1 MGQQMANEYAYGNY
15 RLMMPLKTAD
25 GAQYADNQSIANM
38 NAGVSF
44 AMTDACENPD
54 AAMKFMD
61 ALMNFDTYMIRV
73 YGLEGEGW
81 QYAEP
86 GQTNVL
92 GGEYR
97 YQFLDTTVGGSVAT
111 DNVIFYGGPWGA
123 LMEYRAL
130 WSNHWPDDVLY
141 SDSKYFESRIELE
154 TEELSQYFIETAP
167 DYFFLTEDAKLPDS
181 IQTHEGVTGQKAA

>member
-1 MGQQMANEYAYGNY
+1 
-15 RLMMPLKTAD
+15 MMPLKTAD
-25 GAQYADNQSIANM
+25 GA
-38 NAGVSF
+38 
-44 AMTDACENPD
+44 
-54 AAMKFMD
+54 
-61 ALMNFDTYMIRV
+61 
-73 YGLEGEGW
+73 

-97 YQFLDTTVGGSVAT
+97 YQFLDTTVGGSVTT

-130 WSNHWPDDVLY
+130 WSNRWPDDVLY

-167 DYFFLTEDAKLPDS
+167 DYFFLTEEETTEYSEILTNVKDYVKLATAQFITGVKNIDSDWDSYLGDLERYNVNRFVELYQKGYDS
-181 IQTHEGVTGQKAA
+181 IYKTAE